1 MMLKMLWRDAR
12 SGELNL
18 LVAAMVL
25 AVVIVTAISLFAE
38 RLQKS
43 LVSEANVFLAADLVL
58 RSPDPVNPEW
68 LSDVRTHLLQQAQ
81 EVQFASMAY
90 AGDEMALS
98 SVKAVSDSYPLR
110 GNLETSDQP
119 FAAGTKVNS
128 VPQPGE
134 AWIDSRLLNA
144 LKVQLGD
151 SVSVG
156 EKAFV
161 IKKILVREPDSG
173 SSYWSLGPRILIAL
187 SDLPATKVI
196 QPGSRVEYRYLFAG
210 DSNALENY
218 RLWLT
223 PQLQKRHHLMT
234 LHDSQ
239 PGLARSL
246 ERAEHFLLLMGSLG
260 VMLACLAVAMAARRY
275 SLRHL
280 DAIAILKSLG
290 ATPSRLTQIVF
301 GHLLVMLAV
310 SIVTGLL
317 LGSAMQGVFLL
328 VMRDWLP
335 ASLPAASARPY
346 LVGML
351 TAVVCTLVFA
361 LPVLWP
367 LRQVPP
373 LRVLRSALGNELQPV
388 RGFYVLGVAAIFLLM
403 WFYSN
408 NLMLTVYV
416 FGGTAVC
423 AAAVA
428 LFAWGVLRATRR
440 LGLHVPGMQA
450 RNAWRLGMAN
460 LQRHPAHSIL
470 QFVIFGLIFMLLL
483 LAILV
488 RSSIISEWQQ
498 QLPPG
503 TPNQFLINIAPG
515 QVEAVKSRL
524 QEQHLQAA
532 GFYPMVRGRVTAING
547 VEATTIISDSVD
559 EVYRELNLTWSAS
572 LPDDN
577 RLAEGTW
584 WQAVA
589 PASLPAVSIE
599 KSLAAKLKVK
609 VGDQLTFTIG
619 DASFDAQI
627 TSLRELSWDRMRPN
641 FYFIFEP
648 GALDPYSAT
657 YITSFYLPKEQKNFL
672 NRLLKEFPTLSI
684 FEVDEMIARIQ
695 KITTQVTQA
704 IELVLALVLLAG
716 VLVLVACV
724 QSSLDERI
732 HESALLRALGAS
744 RKLILGGLATE
755 FLLLGASA
763 GLLAA
768 TGSEGVGW
776 LLQVRVFQ
784 MEDHWHPW
792 LWLSGP
798 LAAMI
803 IIGALGVGA
812 CRKVVRMP
820 PWQVL
825 RETAGGA

>member
-58 RSPDPVNPEW
+58 RSPDPVKPEW
-68 LSDVRTHLLQQAQ
+68 LADVRTHTLQQAQ
-81 EVQFASMAY
+81 VVQFASMAY

-98 SVKAVSDSYPLR
+98 SVKAVSDRYPLR
-110 GNLETSDQP
+110 GNLEISDQP
-119 FAAGTKVNS
+119 FTAGNVVNG

-134 AWIDSRLLNA
+134 AWIDSRLLNL

-156 EKAFV
+156 EKSFV

-187 SDLPATKVI
+187 ADLPATKVI

-210 DSNALENY
+210 DNNALENY
-218 RLWLT
+218 RLWLA

-290 ATPSRLTQIVF
+290 ATPTRLTRMVLV
-301 GHLLVMLAV
+301 HLLAVLAI
-310 SIVTGLL
+310 SIVIGLL
-317 LGSAMQGVFLL
+317 LGSGMQVVFLQ

-335 ASLPAASARPY
+335 ATLPAASAKPY
-346 LVGML
+346 LVGIL

-388 RGFYVLGVAAIFLLM
+388 RGFYALGVLAIFLLM
-403 WFYSN
+403 WLYSD
-408 NLMLTVYV
+408 NLVLTTYV
-416 FGGTAVC
+416 FGGTLLC
-423 AAAVA
+423 ASVVS
-428 LFAWGVLRATRR
+428 LFAWGMLVLMRR
-440 LGLHVPGMQA
+440 SGFHAPGMQA
-450 RNAWRLGMAN
+450 RNVWRLGLAN

-470 QFVIFGLIFMLLL
+470 QFVIFGLIFTLLL
-483 LAILV
+483 LAILI

-498 QLPPG
+498 QLPLG
-503 TPNQFLINIAPG
+503 TPNQFLINIAPN
-515 QVEAVKSRL
+515 QVDAVRSRL
-524 QEQHLQAA
+524 SEQHLQAA

-547 VEATTIISDSVD
+547 VEATTIILESVD
-559 EVYRELNLTWSAS
+559 EVYRELNLTWSAN

-577 RLAEGTW
+577 RLVEGSW
-584 WQAVA
+584 WQSVA
-589 PASLPAVSIE
+589 PGSLPAVSIE

-609 VGDQLTFTIG
+609 VGDKLTFTIG
-619 DASFDAQI
+619 DASFDAQL
-627 TSLRELSWDRMRPN
+627 TSVRELSWDRMRPN
-641 FYFIFEP
+641 FYFIFQP
-648 GALDPYSAT
+648 GALDSYSAT
-657 YITSFYLPKEQKNFL
+657 YITSFYLPKEQKKFL
-672 NRLLKEFPTLSI
+672 NRLLRDFPTLSI

-695 KITTQVTQA
+695 KMTMQVTQA
-704 IELVLALVLLAG
+704 IELVMTLVLLAG
-716 VLVLVACV
+716 LLVLVACV
-724 QSSLDERI
+724 QSSIDERL

-744 RKLILGGLATE
+744 RKLILGGLAME
-755 FLLLGASA
+755 FILLGASA

-768 TGSEGVGW
+768 IGSEGVGW
-776 LLQVRVFQ
+776 LLQTRVFQ
-784 MEDHWHPW
+784 MEDHWHAW
-792 LWLSGP
+792 LWIAGP
-798 LAAMI
+798 LVAMAI
-803 IIGALGVGA
+803 ITALGVTA

-825 RETAGGA
+825 REAAGGA